1 MRGPY
6 RTIED
11 VLRSPWAAIE
21 RPEEGSG
28 TDRVLRS
35 TRLEDSIYA
44 DLRDGDDALEQ
55 TEGDAAK
62 KLPSFPALARDVF
75 QSFYSLMPRKNGE
88 DMLTVAARKF
98 NGPHFGAYHPKRGLS
113 HAEVG
118 VRGPGAARLRGGI

>member
-44 DLRDGDDALEQ
+44 DLKDGDTDL
-55 TEGDAAK
+55 
-62 KLPSFPALARDVF
+62 
-75 QSFYSLMPRKNGE
+75 
-88 DMLTVAARKF
+88 
-98 NGPHFGAYHPKRGLS
+98 
-113 HAEVG
+113 
-118 VRGPGAARLRGGI
+118 